1 MHKPEND
8 LPWSFREINTIE
20 NMSFNQRLLKKK
32 KNRKKESKVQRPTL
46 SFDMSV
52 YVYIFKKQHNMN
64 KKTFYKFPATVT
76 KTT

>member
-1 MHKPEND
+1 
-8 LPWSFREINTIE
+8 
-20 NMSFNQRLLKKK
+20 MSFNQRLLKKK
-32 KNRKKESKVQRPTL
+32 RQKKNRKKESTVQRTLTL